1 MTAAAILRANGPLVE
16 VRTRNGVAAI
26 SPPGAIPA
34 VEVAAVLAALGCAA
48 AVADPVSGAVLAAN
62 ARFNAWFPGAATAPL
77 MERLR
82 LPDAA
87 RAHERLAH
95 GRTFRQEVEVQPAS
109 RAFTAL
115 VEVRVTE
122 LAGHR
127 VTIAEAND
135 VSARKEAEY
144 MLDSYARLMERQ
156 ARALER
162 EKSRVERMLRNL
174 MPRRVFDE
182 FRDFGASV
190 PQSFESATVLLIDF
204 VDFTDMAIAQD
215 PRALVS
221 ELNEI
226 FTAFDHITERF
237 HCERVRTIGDA
248 YMAVGGIAE
257 DDPDH
262 AVHMAQ
268 VALAMR
274 RFIERRN
281 ASGATRWRYRIGIG
295 SGSVV
300 GAIIGTQ
307 RYVYDVFGPPV
318 NLAAR
323 LERLCEPNQILI
335 SGDVAAQLG
344 EDFVMRPIGA
354 TDVKGFGIQ
363 QVHALEDERRPH
375 AGPPPRTP

>member
-1 MTAAAILRANGPLVE
+1 
-16 VRTRNGVAAI
+16 
-26 SPPGAIPA
+26 
-34 VEVAAVLAALGCAA
+34 
-48 AVADPVSGAVLAAN
+48 
-62 ARFNAWFPGAATAPL
+62 
-77 MERLR
+77 
-82 LPDAA
+82 
-87 RAHERLAH
+87 
-95 GRTFRQEVEVQPAS
+95 
-109 RAFTAL
+109 
-115 VEVRVTE
+115 
-122 LAGHR
+122 
-127 VTIAEAND
+127 
-135 VSARKEAEY
+135 

-375 AGPPPRTP
+375 AGPPPRAP